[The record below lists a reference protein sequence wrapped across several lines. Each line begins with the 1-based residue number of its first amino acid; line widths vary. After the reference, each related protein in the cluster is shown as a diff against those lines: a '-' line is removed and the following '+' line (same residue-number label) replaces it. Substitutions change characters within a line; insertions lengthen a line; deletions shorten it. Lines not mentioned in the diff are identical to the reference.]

1 MPLVNSVDAATIAA
15 AGQPIKGPSA
25 LGGSFRRFLHLT
37 WTLAVLDFK
46 LKFFGSVL
54 GYLWQLMKPLML
66 FGVMYL
72 VFSQIFQFGAGV
84 PHYPVVLLS
93 GVVIYTFF
101 AEATAGCVSCVV
113 DRENLVRKIHFPRLV
128 IPLSVILT
136 SFFNFLLNYAAV
148 VVFMLATGVG
158 VRLSWLGLIPLA
170 FGLAILCAGVGMIL
184 AANFVRFRDVRPIWD
199 VVITATFYATPIL
212 YPIELVQEKAS
223 TKVAELLIILNPLA
237 TLVEANRHLV
247 IDPSAPS
254 AAEAAGGAVR
264 LLVPLTIVL
273 VLLVVGFWTFD
284 RQAPHIA
291 EDL

>member
-1 MPLVNSVDAATIAA
+1 MSAFDAAAIAA
-15 AGQPIKGPSA
+15 AGDPIRGPSA
-25 LGGSFRRFLHLT
+25 LGGSLQRFLSLT
-37 WTLAVLDFK
+37 WTLAVLEFK
-46 LKFFGSVL
+46 LKFFGSLL

-66 FGVMYL
+66 FGVMYV

-101 AEATAGCVSCVV
+101 SEATSACVSCVV

-128 IPLSVILT
+128 IPLAAVLT
-136 SFFNFLLNYAAV
+136 SFFTFLLNYSAV
-148 VVFMLATGVG
+148 VVFMLATGVE

-170 FGLAILCAGVGMIL
+170 FGIAMLCAGIGMIL

-223 TKVAELLIILNPLA
+223 TKVAELLIMLNPLA
-237 TLVEANRHLV
+237 TLVEENRHLV

-264 LLVPLTIVL
+264 LLIPLTIVL
-273 VLLVVGFWTFD
+273 VLLVAGFRTFD